1 MNQLRNERRAQVIGA
16 LIEGNSI
23 RSTCRMTGVCKDAVL
38 KLIRDMGAACA
49 AHHNAA
55 VRGVRTQRVQCD
67 EIWSFCYAKE
77 KNVPVAKEGT
87 GAGSV
92 WTWTAIDADSKL
104 IISYLCGGRDASW
117 ACQFMEDLASR
128 VTTRIQI
135 TTDGHR
141 AYAEA
146 VEGAFGMNVDYA
158 MLIKLYGAPSDR
170 PDTRYSPAA
179 CIGTRTGIL
188 SGTPDRDHISTSYVE
203 RQNLNLRMGVRRFT
217 RLTNAFSKKFE
228 NHCHMVAIYHAYYNF
243 CRIHQTLRVTPAMEA
258 GLTNHAWTLEHLV
271 GLLEPTFAAAA

>member
-1 MNQLRNERRAQVIGA
+1 VDFQ
-16 LIEGNSI
+16 NSPLP
-23 RSTCRMTGVCKDAVL
+23 VL

-49 AHHNAA
+49 AFHNEAA
-55 VRGVRTQRVQCD
+55 RGVKVERVQCD
-67 EIWSFCYAKE
+67 EVWSFCYAKE
-77 KNVPVAKEGT
+77 KNVPESKQGT

-92 WTWTAIDADSKL
+92 WTWTAIDADTKL
-104 IISYLCGGRDASW
+104 ILSYLCGGRDASW
-117 ACQFMEDLASR
+117 ACKFMEDLASR

-146 VEGAFGMNVDYA
+146 VGGAFGMNVDYA
-158 MLIKLYGAPSDR
+158 MLIKLYGAPADN
-170 PDTRYSPAA
+170 PDSRYSPAL
-179 CIGTRTGIL
+179 CIGIRTGIL
-188 SGTPDRDHISTSYVE
+188 SGNPDRQHISTSYVE

-243 CRIHQTLRVTPAMEA
+243 CRVHQTLRVTPAMEA
-258 GLTNHAWTLEHLV
+258 GLADHVWSLEELV
-271 GLLEPTFAAAA
+271 ELLEVKAQGVAA